1 MNCWIVTEGIAGTEN
16 QCIGVAEALGIQPV
30 IKRIGLRQPWKTFS
44 PYLKHE
50 TGLTFTGDT
59 LSAPWPDLLIA
70 AGRKAIPAVRYII
83 RKSGNR
89 TCTVFLQN
97 PRIDTE
103 IFDLVAAPAHD
114 RLHGRNVI
122 ATFAAP
128 NRLNQDRLN
137 QARQDW
143 ESTFAPLPAPRVAVL
158 IGGNSRTHRLTPE
171 IVNRLAKQLRD
182 LADQGFSLMV
192 TTSRRTGK
200 DNEAA
205 LLQALKGTKAWIW
218 DGKGRN
224 PYFGMLT
231 WAGFI
236 LVTSDSVSMVS
247 DAASTGRPVYMIPL
261 EGGSPRFD
269 MFHKSL
275 VDRGIIR
282 NFEGPLLPYAYTP
295 LNDAGIVAVE
305 IRKRF
310 PQLFDNKQ

>member
-16 QCIGVAEALGIQPV
+16 QCIGVAEALGIQPI

-50 TGLTFTGDT
+50 TSLTFTGDS

-70 AGRKAIPAVRYII
+70 AGRKAIPAARYII
-83 RKSGNR
+83 RRSGGR
-89 TCTVFLQN
+89 TRTVFLQN
-97 PRIDTE
+97 PRIDTD

-114 RLHGRNVI
+114 RLRGKNVI
-122 ATFAAP
+122 ATSAAP
-128 NRLNQDRLN
+128 NRLTQDRLD
-137 QARQDW
+137 QARADW

-171 IVNRLAKQLRD
+171 ITKRLAAQLKD
-182 LADQGFSLMV
+182 LADQGFSLMI

-205 LLQALKGTKAWIW
+205 LRAELKGTKAWIW
-218 DGKGRN
+218 DSKGRN

-247 DAASTGRPVYMIPL
+247 DAASTGRPVYVVPL

-269 MFHKSL
+269 LFHKSL
-275 VDRGIIR
+275 LERGIIR
-282 NFEGPLLPYAYTP
+282 HFEGSLLPYAYTP
-295 LNDAGIVAVE
+295 LDDAGMVAAE
-305 IRKRF
+305 IRNRY
-310 PQLFDNKQ
+310 PQLFDKL